1 MQAYF
6 LCINLVQ
13 KVCTQYNSRKLTY
26 VVGKCSEYLLE
37 PAFFDL
43 STRNILG
50 TFLTLYNCFNLTK
63 FAPFAR
69 KISRNSLFVKFLEK
83 IVQTK
88 IIILVTNIWIEHQW
102 KGLVLTD
109 KLNHENNYADVFT
122 RFSDDFWNALF
133 ITIFLI

>member
-1 MQAYF
+1 M
-6 LCINLVQ
+6 
-13 KVCTQYNSRKLTY
+13 
-26 VVGKCSEYLLE
+26 GKCSEYLLE

-43 STRNILG
+43 STRNMLG
-50 TFLTLYNCFNLTK
+50 TFLTLYNCFK

-69 KISRNSLFVKFLEK
+69 KISRNFLFVKFLEK
-83 IVQTK
+83 RVQIK
-88 IIILVTNIWIEHQW
+88 IIILVTNIWIERQW

-109 KLNHENNYADVFT
+109 KLNHKNNYADVFT